1 MKHLLFLL
9 FFGIIISLTSCTTQ
23 SYISSFT
30 NFVDKTDA
38 SCQNYSLKQW
48 KRNVNKFKKYGIERF
63 YKEKEN
69 LSNEEIKEV
78 LKLDARYL
86 GIVSNQKVIEVSD
99 IIKDIKKMSPDVL
112 SGFYNE
118 FMNRFNRR
126 K

>member
-1 MKHLLFLL
+1 MKRLPFLL
-9 FFGIIISLTSCTTQ
+9 FFLIIISLTGCTTQ

-38 SCQNYSLKQW
+38 NCQNYSLKQW
-48 KRNVNKFKKYGIERF
+48 KHNVNKFKKYGIERF

-69 LSNEEIKEV
+69 LSNEQIKEV

-86 GIVSNQKVIEVSD
+86 GIVSSQKVIEVSD

-112 SGFYNE
+112 GGFYNE
-118 FMNRFNRR
+118 FMNRFNKR

>member
-30 NFVDKTDA
+30 NFVDKTDS